1 MEQPRHVEVQIFADI
16 HGNLV
21 HLFERD
27 CSVQRRHQK
36 IVEIA
41 PALRIPQATR
51 EALWADALKFCRAAE
66 YVNAGTVEFLVDEQ
80 GRHHFIEVFK
90 YKLKT
95 TSVIL
100 RYCCRSTTH
109 CQLRKYV
116 CRTSV
121 RLIHAFKS
129 STR

>member
-1 MEQPRHVEVQIFADI
+1 MEQPRHVEVQVVADV

-41 PALRIPQATR
+41 PALGISQATR
-51 EALWADALKFCRAAE
+51 EALWADALKLCKAAK

-80 GRHHFIEVFK
+80 GRHYFIEV
-90 YKLKT
+90 
-95 TSVIL
+95 
-100 RYCCRSTTH
+100 
-109 CQLRKYV
+109 
-116 CRTSV
+116 
-121 RLIHAFKS
+121 S
-129 STR
+129 SLNY